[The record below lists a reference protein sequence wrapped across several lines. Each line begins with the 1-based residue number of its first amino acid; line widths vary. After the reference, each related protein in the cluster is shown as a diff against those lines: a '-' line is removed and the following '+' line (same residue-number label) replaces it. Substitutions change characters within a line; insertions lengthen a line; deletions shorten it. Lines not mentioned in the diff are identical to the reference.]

1 MTQKIFDIFPPS
13 KRGEKEEITRKEAV
27 KEVIEKE
34 EIKKEAVKTRRFLAE
49 EDFFEEEEEPNR
61 IKKGLF
67 LLFLVLLIFGTAL
80 LYRLSKVEI
89 NIWPDTESV
98 SFEPK
103 ITMKLGVKSVSLE
116 NKLIP
121 AQILELEKDFSE
133 EFPATGKVLKK
144 AEGIIKIYN
153 SYTTGSETWV
163 EGTRFVSSDGKLFK
177 SKGKVV
183 VPGAQMKNGKMVPSS
198 VDVQVIAAEAGSEY
212 NIGPTSFSVVAF
224 RGTPRYTKFYGESSQ
239 PMAGGGQAV
248 QVTKEDIEKAE
259 SVLIEKVRTESK
271 DALKQKLPEGFIFL
285 DDAVEISI
293 LNKLSLAEPG
303 KEAEK
308 FIYQIKAKVKTP
320 SFKKD
325 DVNNFAEKFL
335 VSQIQEDKAVLKQ
348 SIKLDY
354 SPESVNFEL
363 GNFLVD
369 LKISAKLYPKIDLLS
384 LKSDIKGRSINETK
398 IFLEDQQGILKTEIK
413 PFPLWLKN
421 VPKDIDNIV
430 INYPLVD

>member
-13 KRGEKEEITRKEAV
+13 KKREEEEITQKEAI
-27 KEVIEKE
+27 KETIEKE
-34 EIKKEAVKTRRFLAE
+34 EIKREEVKKKKFLAE
-49 EDFFEEEEEPNR
+49 EDFFEEEEPNQ
-61 IKKGLF
+61 IKRGLF
-67 LLFLVLLIFGTAL
+67 LLFLVLLILGTAF
-80 LYRLSKVEI
+80 LYRISKVDI

-103 ITMKLGVKSVSLE
+103 VTMKEGVKSVSLE

-121 AQILELEKDFSE
+121 AQIFELEKDFSE

-144 AEGIIKIYN
+144 AEGIIKLYN
-153 SYTTGSETWV
+153 SYTTESETWQ

-183 VPGAQMKNGKMVPSS
+183 VPGAQMKNGKIVPSS
-198 VDVQVIAAEAGSEY
+198 VDIQVIAAEAGSEY

-259 SVLIEKVRTESK
+259 SILVEKVRTESK
-271 DALKQKLPEGFIFL
+271 DALKKKLPEDFIFL
-285 DDAVEISI
+285 TDAVEINI
-293 LNKLSLAEPG
+293 LEKSSLAEPG
-303 KEAEK
+303 KEADK
-308 FIYQIKAKVKTP
+308 FIYQVKVKAKTP

-335 VSQIQEDKAVLKQ
+335 ASQIQEGKAVLNQ
-348 SIKLDY
+348 SIKMDY
-354 SPESVNFEL
+354 SPETVNFES

-369 LKISAKLYPKIDLLS
+369 LKISAKLYPKIDLLA
-384 LKSDIKGRSINETK
+384 LKSDIKGRSINEAK
-398 IFLEDQQGILKTEIK
+398 IFLENQQIILKTEIK
-413 PFPLWLKN
+413 PFPFWLKN
-421 VPKDIDNIV
+421 IPKDIDNIV